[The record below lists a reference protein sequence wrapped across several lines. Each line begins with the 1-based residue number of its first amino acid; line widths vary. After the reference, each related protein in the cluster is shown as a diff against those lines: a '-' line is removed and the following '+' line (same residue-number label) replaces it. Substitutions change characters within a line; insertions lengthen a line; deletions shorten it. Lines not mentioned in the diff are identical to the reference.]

1 MSFDMTLE
9 ELENIFDPELFEDW
23 MREFF
28 EDGLSSA
35 FADVQKVH
43 FTETLLLRML
53 QNKCNAEIGELDGAI
68 EKAQEET
75 QSRSRHR
82 DSEYPA
88 TRQWYTDA
96 QQKEQDLRKRRALL
110 ESAVEF
116 FEMALHYH
124 NDRWFGSSLFES
136 V

>member
-53 QNKCNAEIGELDGAI
+53 QNKCNAEIGEIG
-68 EKAQEET
+68 
-75 QSRSRHR
+75 
-82 DSEYPA
+82 
-88 TRQWYTDA
+88 
-96 QQKEQDLRKRRALL
+96 RAH
-110 ESAVEF
+110 V
-116 FEMALHYH
+116 
-124 NDRWFGSSLFES
+124 
-136 V
+136 